1 LLLIR
6 PQNLLCFLLLS
17 ISASC
22 GPKHPPQADKN
33 TFEVQFRPDPEVVG
47 TDAQWLLREIPNATW
62 DKGLHEATRILIA
75 ASRDR
80 RSQLTPS
87 ATVTAT
93 ANAGYPGH
101 AKFFREL
108 TGGGPP
114 LRLSA
119 QLLHA
124 ARQRNQPVDVA
135 VARRAFGDG
144 TVLWIGGIAHRPVLL
159 DPIPARIQLDQRIPI
174 SIEVLDK
181 SSPDALGRI
190 PDPILFIT
198 SPHGIVQ
205 TYALN
210 PERARWID
218 DFHLPGRYLM
228 EVVARGNR
236 NTQVVL
242 KWAVFV
248 DESPEELKSLGPP
261 PKIAPNPIEAT
272 HALYK
277 VLNAMRVEAGL
288 SPIQR
293 FKAFEPLAREHAALM
308 ASTGIVSHQ
317 ISGVSP
323 GVASKAGQRFHPGAK
338 HYENLAAAPNWKEAF
353 DIVRLSPGHLS
364 NLMCDTCTHASIGVA
379 LEPVTDRTPRIF
391 VVWELLEFPHGPP
404 AAIPK
409 R

>member
-1 LLLIR
+1 M
-6 PQNLLCFLLLS
+6 CVG
-17 ISASC
+17 C
-22 GPKHPPQADKN
+22 GPKHTASPQKK
-33 TFEVQFRPDPEVVG
+33 TLEVQFRPTPEV
-47 TDAQWLLREIPNATW
+47 TDADAQWLLRQVPKATW

-80 RSQLTPS
+80 RSQLTPA

-119 QLLHA
+119 QLQHA
-124 ARQRNQPVDVA
+124 AKQRNQPVDVA
-135 VARRAFGDG
+135 LARRAFGDG
-144 TVLWIGGIAHRPVLL
+144 TVLWIGGIAHRPALL
-159 DPIPARIQLDQRIPI
+159 DPIPARINLDQRLPI
-174 SIEVLDK
+174 SIEVIDK

-198 SPHGIVQ
+198 SPHGVVQ
-205 TYALN
+205 TYALH

-218 DFHLPGRYLM
+218 DFHLPGRYLL
-228 EVVARGNR
+228 EVVARGTR

-242 KWAVFV
+242 KWAIFV
-248 DESPEELKSLGPP
+248 DQDPQALSNLGPP
-261 PKIAPNPIEAT
+261 PDIAPNPIEAT
-272 HALYK
+272 QALYQA
-277 VLNAMRVEAGL
+277 LNSMRAEAGL
-288 SPIQR
+288 GPIKR
-293 FKAFEPLAREHAALM
+293 FKEFEPLAREHAALM
-308 ASTGIVSHQ
+308 ASTGVVSHQ
-317 ISGVSP
+317 ISGISP
-323 GVASKAGQRFHPGAK
+323 GVASKASQQFHPGAK

-353 DIVRLSPGHLS
+353 DIVRLSPGHLA

-404 AAIPK
+404 VAVPK